1 MPVLLGGRTL
11 TAPVIVT
18 GATGFVGR
26 TLLARIGAGAR
37 ALHMGREDWAAAA
50 EALPWRGATVFHLA
64 ARAHQ
69 PGATEAAYMRDNAAK
84 TRDLARIASAHGV
97 RRVVFLSSIKVNGE
111 ESRDRPFVASDVPAP
126 EDAYGR
132 SKLAAEEALH
142 ESARAGALEICVV
155 RSPLVYGRGAGGNLR
170 SLLRLADTPW
180 PLPFGGLR
188 NRRSFIHVG
197 DLADAL
203 LACADR
209 GVAGRTYL
217 VAYREPCS
225 TADLVAQVRAR
236 LGRPARLFAVPAAVL
251 EAAAAVSGQRE
262 RMRRLTRSL
271 EIDASAA
278 ERELAWRARRQLR
291 EAVGDLVA
299 GYREA

>member
-1 MPVLLGGRTL
+1 MPVLLGGRAL

-26 TLLARIGAGAR
+26 TLLARIGAGAQ
-37 ALHMGREDWAAAA
+37 ALHMGREDWAASS
-50 EALPWRGATVFHLA
+50 EPLPWRGATVFHLA

-69 PGATEAAYMRDNAAK
+69 PGATEAAYMRDNADK
-84 TRDLARIASAHGV
+84 TRDLARIASAHGA
-97 RRVVFLSSIKVNGE
+97 RRLVFLSSIKVNGE
-111 ESRDRPFVASDVPAP
+111 ESRGRPFVASDAPAP

-132 SKLAAEEALH
+132 SKLAAEQALH
-142 ESARAGALEICVV
+142 ECARAGALEVCVL

-188 NRRSFIHVG
+188 NRRSFIHVD

-203 LACADR
+203 VACADR

-217 VAYREPCS
+217 VAHREPCS
-225 TADLVAQVRAR
+225 TADLVAQVRAM
-236 LGRPARLFAVPAAVL
+236 LGRPARLFAVPAAIL
-251 EAAAAVSGQRE
+251 EAAAAVLAQGE
-262 RMRRLTRSL
+262 RMRRLTRCL

-278 ERELAWRARRQLR
+278 ERELGWSALKPLH
-291 EAVGDLVA
+291 ETLGDLVA
-299 GYREA
+299 GYREP